1 MSKYECKFLIKEN
14 GNCRLNMGL
23 DTVELIVEIEKSFDI
38 SIPDEE
44 AERIATVGQLADYVY
59 AHQKPGYKIEKA
71 EIDKDVI
78 HLVSI
83 MSGLPKEDIQLHHSF
98 TGDLGMD

>member
-38 SIPDEE
+38 SIPDED
-44 AERIATVGQLADYVY
+44 AERIATVGQLADYIY
-59 AHQKPGYKIEKA
+59 KNQKPGYKIEKK
-71 EIDKDVI
+71 EIDDIVI
-78 HLVSI
+78 HLLSNLV
-83 MSGLPKEDIQLHHSF
+83 GLPKEEIQLHHSF